1 MNGEKEEAVRQT
13 RRQVLKAV
21 RRNAGIMDMFKLLL
35 RDSRFW
41 GAVILLINAMLYY
54 FVPTFPEA
62 IWAAFNGVAAIII
75 GVLATSGSRVQAR
88 AARALKQE

>member
-1 MNGEKEEAVRQT
+1 
-13 RRQVLKAV
+13 
-21 RRNAGIMDMFKLLL
+21 MDTFKLLL

-41 GAVILLINAMLYY
+41 GAVILLINAILYY

-75 GVLATSGSRVQAR
+75 AVLATTGSATKVR
-88 AARALKQE
+88 AARALKQAEQ